1 MRGAVFSN
9 DSLILVYSFIALIF
23 IVGLLYMIYRYRPF
37 LKGSSRKANLVGLS
51 EVGAAIANTP
61 LDLEELAEVAYVE
74 TVRFLETDFF
84 QLGLFENDR
93 YRTIICIRE
102 GKRTENQEFMISS
115 KDEGIFGWIHRTGQ
129 SLLISDRFEEAEI
142 LPVKLSREMDHAPI
156 SGLYVPLV
164 VSEDVI
170 GAISIQSH
178 KKAAFN
184 EQHLQ
189 MLSFIAGILSS
200 PIALTLLNYEIEFKK
215 QQLVLVEDISR
226 QLISP
231 EPLDSRLAEVVLL
244 VGDTFDY
251 YAVAIYEY
259 IEGNLILINSSI
271 NDVFLP
277 ALDENICEE
286 ALTSGIS
293 QTRSKIP
300 VTIQEVDETENI
312 PHLDELCVP
321 LIAEKQVLGLL
332 QLLQRGY
339 TTFSFEQRAQ
349 TEMIAANI
357 AMAMLENR
365 NFTRQ
370 QEENWITTVL
380 LEVARHAAQPGD
392 VDEALQAVLQLT
404 TLLTGTSWA
413 LLVVPQT
420 QQNEFKLG
428 PSSGLGRQ
436 AQFTLSQAEFTL
448 ESFGLQSSQ
457 KFESPQ
463 TITLP
468 EEMADLLEAK
478 TAVAVPVTSDK
489 SLLGIFLLEGFEL
502 PERQLSLMDGIA
514 NQISLRL
521 ENYRLI
527 EEVAVRRSL
536 ERELD
541 TARSI
546 QESFLPRSIP
556 SYSGWEI
563 GVTWRV
569 ARQVGGDFYDFIP
582 LVTDGDNPKWG
593 IVIADVTDKGI
604 PASLFMALCRTL
616 LRSVSISHIDPA
628 KTLSRLNEL
637 IFADTQADLLI
648 SVFYAVWEPNSGH
661 FSYANA
667 GHNPPLYFLPQQPAQ
682 ILRDHDMVIGASLNA
697 TYHTQNIQLNPGELI
712 VLYTDGVTEALDMDG
727 QMFGLH
733 RLENL
738 VLGLDSWHAQQISDL
753 IARRV
758 SDFCGSLDLPDDLTT
773 VVLHKPIEFSE

>member
-1 MRGAVFSN
+1 VSST
-9 DSLILVYSFIALIF
+9 DSLILLYSFIALIF
-23 IVGLLYMIYRYRPF
+23 IVTLSYLLFRFRPSF
-37 LKGSSRKANLVGLS
+37 RRSSNRKANLVDLN
-51 EVGAAIANTP
+51 EVGTAIASTP
-61 LDLEELAEVAYVE
+61 LDMEELAEVAYVE
-74 TVRFLETDFF
+74 TARILETDFF

-93 YRTIICIRE
+93 YRTILCIRE
-102 GKRTENQEFMISS
+102 GKRAENREILISS
-115 KDEGIFGWIHRTGQ
+115 EDEGIFGWIHRTGQ
-129 SLLISDRFEEAEI
+129 SLLVSDFIGEVEQ
-142 LPVKLSREMDHAPI
+142 LPAKPNYNGPNPPI
-156 SGLYVPLV
+156 SAIFVPLLI
-164 VSEDVI
+164 SEDVI
-170 GAISIQSH
+170 GVLSILSH
-178 KKAAFN
+178 KKGAFN

-189 MLSFIAGILSS
+189 ILTFIAAILAA
-200 PIALTLLNYEIEFKK
+200 PVALTMLNFEIEYRK

-244 VGDTFDY
+244 IGDTFDY

-259 IEGNLILINSSI
+259 MDDDFILVNSSI
-271 NDVFLP
+271 NDVFLTP
-277 ALDENICEE
+277 LDDELCRRTIN
-286 ALTSGIS
+286 SGIS
-293 QTRSKIP
+293 QFRSEIP
-300 VTIQEVDETENI
+300 VTIQEINDTENVLY
-312 PHLDELCVP
+312 LDELCVP

-332 QLLQRGY
+332 QLIQRSDIL
-339 TTFSFEQRAQ
+339 FSVEQRAQ

-357 AMAMLENR
+357 AMALLENR

-380 LEVARHAAQPGD
+380 LEVARHAAQPGN
-392 VDEALQAVLQLT
+392 VNEALQAVIQLT
-404 TLLTGTSWA
+404 TLLTDTSWA
-413 LLVVPQT
+413 LLMVPDGHPHV
-420 QQNEFKLG
+420 FKLG

-436 AQFTLSQAEFTL
+436 AQFTLGEARFPL
-448 ESFGLQSSQ
+448 DSFGLQSDQ
-457 KFESPQ
+457 KFDSPE

-468 EEMADLLEAK
+468 GEMSSLLEADS
-478 TAVAVPVTSDK
+478 AVAVPVTSDK
-489 SLLGIFLLEGFEL
+489 SLLGIFLLEGTEL
-502 PERQLSLMDGIA
+502 PERQLSLIDGIA

-527 EEVAVRRSL
+527 EEVAARRSL

-556 SYSGWEI
+556 SYPGWEI

-582 LVTDGDNPKWG
+582 LDTDEDNPRWG

-616 LRSVSISHIDPA
+616 LRSVSISRVDPGE
-628 KTLSRLNEL
+628 TLSRLNEL
-637 IFADTQADLLI
+637 IFSDTQADLLV
-648 SVFYAVWEPNSGH
+648 SVFYAIWEPKSCS

-667 GHNPPLYFLPQQPAQ
+667 GHNPPLLFVPDQPAK

-697 TYHTQNIQLNPGELI
+697 SYNTYSIQVGSGELI
-712 VLYTDGVTEALDMDG
+712 VLYTDGVTEASDVDD

-738 VLGLDSWHAQQISDL
+738 VLGLETWNAQKIAEL
-753 IARRV
+753 IVRRV
-758 SDFCGSLDLPDDLTT
+758 SDFCGSPDLPDDLTT
-773 VVLHKPIEFSE
+773 VVLYKPS